1 MTTVPIKKLTI
12 TVSFKNNLVEYR
24 RFKLLTSSLPA
35 KRSNQLS

>member
-1 MTTVPIKKLTI
+1 M
-12 TVSFKNNLVEYR
+12 VSFNYNLVEYR